1 MASVESRKCPE
12 CGGSLAEGVRRCAY
26 CGVWLDVGAEPAAAV
41 AEGPTHAVARVGHAW
56 DFGLGG
62 RLPLLVGAVVAAL
75 LYAAGWLLE
84 DTRYWL
90 AEEAAA
96 VWGVALPAWLFLV
109 ALSWRARWGGWLTG
123 FAVAIPVLA
132 LHLGIMWLIE
142 GRLNDDDVGISAMFA
157 GAALAGWLLGRLVHY
172 VVRRA
177 RARAVGGGG

>member
-1 MASVESRKCPE
+1 MLSANGDRKREQSGHDPRGRHQQEGLWHILLSRHRTVVTV
-12 CGGSLAEGVRRCAY
+12 L
-26 CGVWLDVGAEPAAAV
+26 L
-41 AEGPTHAVARVGHAW
+41 
-56 DFGLGG
+56 
-62 RLPLLVGAVVAAL
+62 LLVGAVVAAL

-90 AEEAAA
+90 AEEAVA